1 MFPPVNS
8 GQWNKLKE
16 MQLSRQDENVSSI
29 YLTVTEYQIC
39 TGLCASFQGPDRL
52 FPIQTKCV
60 SFGKVCTCGTG
71 LFMSILKWC
80 VHNLVF
86 FWFWMC
92 TFILMPIRYFQGYYE
107 VDILYKDPFETNTDW
122 MLVESFIIGV
132 TQIKQHNY
140 GAHWPD
146 LQSIY
151 MTFPFKPILNH
162 KLI

>member
-1 MFPPVNS
+1 VVSLTGHFSTNHTPPHTHFKIFVSTCLNTFS
-8 GQWNKLKE
+8 MLSVQCFLLSIQASEINWRKCN
-16 MQLSRQDENVSSI
+16 LSRQDEHFSSI

-39 TGLCASFQGPDRL
+39 TGLCASFQCPDRL
-52 FPIQTKCV
+52 FPIQTKYV

-107 VDILYKDPFETNTDW
+107 VDILYKDPFETNTD
-122 MLVESFIIGV
+122 
-132 TQIKQHNY
+132 
-140 GAHWPD
+140 
-146 LQSIY
+146 
-151 MTFPFKPILNH
+151 
-162 KLI
+162 